1 MVLPLLE
8 KRILVEEQQE
18 PVFVITGYSNLTRM
32 VYEFER
38 GLRVFHDIHIFA
50 RSQPL
55 EETVDEDGGQD
66 DRDKA
71 TNIAKQLSK
80 SLIQREYNTKQN
92 IRTLNTMAAIAV

>member
-55 EETVDEDGGQD
+55 EETVDEDSGQD

-80 SLIQREYNTKQN
+80 SLIQREYNQTKH
-92 IRTLNTMAAIAV
+92 

>member
-18 PVFVITGYSNLTRM
+18 PVFIITGYSNLTRM

-50 RSQPL
+50 RAQPQ
-55 EETVDEDGGQD
+55 EETAEDDDGDEFAEDT
-66 DRDKA
+66 KE
-71 TNIAKQLSK
+71 AKLAQKVAKTL
-80 SLIQREYNTKQN
+80 LPREFE
-92 IRTLNTMAAIAV
+92 RFF